1 MSFELL
7 TSETTADGV
16 LVLTL
21 NDPATR
27 NSLTETLGAELH
39 SEVDRFAR
47 DPALRVLVITGADP
61 AFCSGA
67 NVRGFNRAI
76 QQREATG
83 EAPAPTPWEQLD
95 PSFAGRISRAA
106 GGPEIVLKLHT
117 LQKPSIA
124 AVNGAAY
131 GLGCGVA
138 LSCDLRV
145 TSERARFS
153 EAFVRNGLIPA
164 DGSCWQL
171 PKLIGMARTLWMQYT
186 GEPVEA
192 EEAARIGLV
201 NRVVPHEQLMETAL
215 EVATRLAHG
224 PGFSMA
230 LIKQLVLQGFEQTL
244 AEHMT
249 VAARAQ
255 ALARQTED
263 HREGVRAFLEKR
275 QPRFKGR

>member
-1 MSFELL
+1 MTFALL
-7 TSETTADGV
+7 SSETTPAGV

-27 NSLTETLGAELH
+27 NSLTPTLTEELNA
-39 SEVDRFAR
+39 EVDRFAQ

-67 NVRGFNRAI
+67 NVRGFDRAI
-76 QQREATG
+76 KQREAEG
-83 EAPAPTPWEQLD
+83 EAPPPTPWEQLD
-95 PSFAGRISRAA
+95 PSFTARISRTP
-106 GGPEIVLKLHT
+106 GGPEMVLKLHT

-124 AVNGAAY
+124 AVNGPAY
-131 GLGCGVA
+131 GLGCGIA
-138 LSCDLRV
+138 LSCDFRIA
-145 TSERARFS
+145 SEKARFS

-171 PKLIGMARTLWMQYT
+171 PKLIGVARTLWMQYT
-186 GEPVEA
+186 GDPIDG

-201 NRVVPHEQLMETAL
+201 QQTVPHERLMETTLA
-215 EVATRLAHG
+215 VATRLAQG
-224 PGFSMA
+224 PTVSMA
-230 LIKQLVLQGFEQTL
+230 LIKQLVLQGFNQTL
-244 AEHMT
+244 AEHLT

-275 QPRFKGR
+275 QPQFKGR